1 MSGSTGASSPRL
13 AALDI
18 GKGLF
23 VLTMV
28 FYHSLNYSSE
38 YFLAFRYMSFLPPSF
53 IFITG
58 YLVIALYPARYA
70 ENRRKMYIRLIGR
83 GVRLVLI
90 FTLLNLGGLALVKRL
105 HPLDVLAIMRDNA
118 FDIFVIGSGRSA
130 IFEVL
135 LPIGYFLV
143 LSPVVLA
150 LHAWGRWPLLLAAVL
165 GVAGTLVLN
174 RSGYSPENL
183 NLLMAGVLGAATAPF
198 VGLGQLAGG
207 RVRLVALGVA
217 FVAYELVGLKWGHV
231 FEVQLLGATLA
242 VFFALAVGQC
252 VLVQPWVVRRVVVLG
267 QYSLLAYIL
276 QIAILQVILRIVGRP
291 APWSLPFY
299 FWMAVTT
306 VLMTLAIEAT
316 VRLRRSS
323 PVSDRLYRAVFA

>member
-1 MSGSTGASSPRL
+1 MSGSPVSSSSRL

-70 ENRRKMYIRLIGR
+70 ENRRKMYVRLISR
-83 GVRLVLI
+83 GVRLILI
-90 FTLLNLGGLALVKRL
+90 FTLLNLCGLALVKRL
-105 HPLDVLAIMRDNA
+105 HPLDVLAILRENS

-150 LHAWGRWPLLLAAVL
+150 VHAWGRWPLLFAACL
-165 GVAGTLVLN
+165 GVAGTAALN
-174 RSGYSPENL
+174 RSGYSPGNL
-183 NLLMAGVLGAATAPF
+183 NLLMAGVLGAAAAPF
-198 VGLGQLAGG
+198 VSLGHLAGNRG
-207 RVRLVALGVA
+207 RLLALGA
-217 FVAYELVGLKWGHV
+217 GFVVYEIAALRWGHV

-242 VFFALAVGQC
+242 VFVALAAGQA
-252 VLVQPWVVRRVVVLG
+252 VSAQAWLVQRIIVLG

-291 APWSLPFY
+291 VPWSLPFH
-299 FWMAVTT
+299 FWMVVTT
-306 VLMTLAIEAT
+306 VLMTLAVEAT
-316 VRLRRSS
+316 VRLRRAS
-323 PVSDRLYRAVFA
+323 PLSDRLYRAVFA

>member
-1 MSGSTGASSPRL
+1 MSGTTGASSSRL

-18 GKGLF
+18 VKGLL

-70 ENRRKMYIRLIGR
+70 ENRRKMYIRLISR
-83 GVRLVLI
+83 GVRLILI
-90 FTLLNLGGLALVKRL
+90 FTLLNLAGLALVKHL
-105 HPLDVLAIMRDNA
+105 HPLDVLAIMRANA

-150 LHAWGRWPLLLAAVL
+150 LHAWGRWSLLVAAVV
-165 GVAGTLVLN
+165 GVAGTAALN
-174 RSGYSPENL
+174 RSGYSPGNL
-183 NLLMAGVLGAATAPF
+183 NLLMAGVLGAAAAPF
-198 VGLGQLAGG
+198 VGLGHFAGG
-207 RVRLVALGVA
+207 RGRLFALGGA
-217 FVAYELVGLKWGHV
+217 FVAYEIVALRWGHV

-242 VFFALAVGQC
+242 VFFALAAGQC
-252 VLVQPWVVRRVVVLG
+252 VPVQAWVVRRIIVLG

-276 QIAILQVILRIVGRP
+276 QIGILQVILRIVGRP

-299 FWMAVTT
+299 FWMLVTT
-306 VLMTLAIEAT
+306 VLMTLAIEGT
-316 VRLRRSS
+316 VRLRRGSS
-323 PVSDRLYRAVFA
+323 ISDRLYRAVFA